1 MQYDHPWI
9 YEGLVEVRS
18 AIARVHNVMHSTTT
32 VGTGPPK
39 IGQGLLAFGHSWV
52 AIMQYEG

>member
-1 MQYDHPWI
+1 MQYDHWT
-9 YEGLVEVRS
+9 YEGHVEVRS

-32 VGTGPPK
+32 IREPPK
-39 IGQGLLAFGHSWV
+39 IGQAGAAFGHSWV